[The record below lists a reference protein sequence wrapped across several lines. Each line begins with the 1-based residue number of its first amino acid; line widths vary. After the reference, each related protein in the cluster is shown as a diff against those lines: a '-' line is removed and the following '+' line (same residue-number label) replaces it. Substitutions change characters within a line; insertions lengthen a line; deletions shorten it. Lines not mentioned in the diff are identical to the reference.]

1 MEVFSLIIF
10 LLSYTTL
17 IHCNIY
23 NYGNEELSTLILAV
37 ADDNG
42 NLASNK
48 NGWLSVDNTYIP
60 PNNPNNPNN
69 NNNNPSPNTED
80 ISFIIPSLTSA
91 WNNGFSHGNLNAAI
105 TSVEQEYGRIYNLAM
120 QTYKKYFNNDSEN
133 QDNIIDKYDIIKFL
147 TTNVGGKPIGLFD
160 SSINKEIY
168 YPVNDNVYKD
178 FVDAVKYKYGK
189 SKFKGILELDTNN
202 NLNLLNPPFEVMY
215 EIAHQCNISP
225 NCLKYF
231 EENDPKVNKYG
242 TRKSDK
248 NDGFYLSDVN
258 FNIVKSEIA
267 DDNGN
272 MVTRYHLFT
281 ADNSNKKN
289 KQRIAHQFAIK
300 YDDKKRTW
308 EKDSILYQFKERT
321 YSELAKNLQPE
332 RLNDYGKTYQNNG
345 VVDSGIGIFAES
357 DIKFTYKGKTVYAT
371 RYRDTNNRVKD
382 INKEYRYSRYNNI
395 HINRSD
401 SQYKEIETLI
411 EEFISMNGGN
421 IIAQKRA
428 LNLLKILSLIKLFP
442 INGQGE
448 FLGLSAGRG
457 HPYELSKL
465 FNAINT
471 IETSMNNQGASNC
484 RIVQRKRGNKLI
496 NCPCN
501 NFKINKPCDI
511 KDNLNQILEKF
522 T

>member
-105 TSVEQEYGRIYNLAM
+105 ASVEQEYGRIYNLAM

-189 SKFKGILELDTNN
+189 SKFK
-202 NLNLLNPPFEVMY
+202 VMY
-215 EIAHQCNISP
+215 EIAHQCNTSP

-231 EENDPKVNKYG
+231 KENDPKVNKYG
-242 TRKSDK
+242 TRKSDE

-272 MVTRYHLFT
+272 IVTRYHLFT
-281 ADNSNKKN
+281 ADN
-289 KQRIAHQFAIK
+289 
-300 YDDKKRTW
+300 
-308 EKDSILYQFKERT
+308 
-321 YSELAKNLQPE
+321 
-332 RLNDYGKTYQNNG
+332 
-345 VVDSGIGIFAES
+345 
-357 DIKFTYKGKTVYAT
+357 
-371 RYRDTNNRVKD
+371 
-382 INKEYRYSRYNNI
+382 
-395 HINRSD
+395 
-401 SQYKEIETLI
+401 
-411 EEFISMNGGN
+411 
-421 IIAQKRA
+421 
-428 LNLLKILSLIKLFP
+428 
-442 INGQGE
+442 
-448 FLGLSAGRG
+448 
-457 HPYELSKL
+457 
-465 FNAINT
+465 
-471 IETSMNNQGASNC
+471 
-484 RIVQRKRGNKLI
+484 
-496 NCPCN
+496 
-501 NFKINKPCDI
+501 
-511 KDNLNQILEKF
+511 
-522 T
+522 